1 MASVPVVVM
10 TPVLLTVRPVLDTVV
25 TKVTAPVLLTTV
37 MGPGANVLEAFDVV
51 APVVGDVWV
60 MVVPPPADAWGGATV
75 VAANTRST
83 TQSSAANLIESA
95 LTLMCAT

>member
-51 APVVGDVWV
+51 APVVEDVWV
-60 MVVPPPADAWGGATV
+60 MAFETVSVYVQVPVSPSV
-75 VAANTRST
+75 ST
-83 TQSSAANLIESA
+83 SVPDT
-95 LTLMCAT
+95 T